1 MLTPMVAGG
10 VVFPGLF
17 LLSKS
22 TLQRLP
28 QLRWEEADAVI
39 VSARLVSS
47 VQAIMASTAGYIVS
61 TSCKHIIDDQHWLS
75 SAYTQFA
82 VPYFIYDIYA
92 MFLCHWH
99 KHQVKGHGGDDGAAR
114 APGSTWAIARGY
126 LHKEFLMVLHHAA
139 MVLVCFPLSV
149 VWRQGKGDFFLGCML
164 MAEVSTP
171 FVCLGKILIQYKQQH
186 TLLHKVNGALMLLS
200 FLCCRVLLFPYL
212 YWAYGRHAGLPLLAV
227 PLAIPAHVNLGAALL
242 LAPQLYWFFLICRGA
257 CRLFWPRSRPPPAC
271 QTQD

>member
-1 MLTPMVAGG
+1 
-10 VVFPGLF
+10 
-17 LLSKS
+17 
-22 TLQRLP
+22 
-28 QLRWEEADAVI
+28 
-39 VSARLVSS
+39 
-47 VQAIMASTAGYIVS
+47 MASTAGYIVS

-99 KHQVKGHGGDDGAAR
+99 KHQVKGHGGDDGVAR

-171 FVCLGKILIQYKQQH
+171 FVCLGKILIQVSEH
-186 TLLHKVNGALMLLS
+186 G
-200 FLCCRVLLFPYL
+200 RVREPD
-212 YWAYGRHAGLPLLAV
+212 AGGTGKGGTFRVAAKGSGPFV
-227 PLAIPAHVNLGAALL
+227 IPPSPLA
-242 LAPQLYWFFLICRGA
+242 F
-257 CRLFWPRSRPPPAC
+257 
-271 QTQD
+271 